1 MPRELLENFTGMVI
15 ALRIVMRQRNQRFQ
29 IDSQHSLRGPA
40 SGEDAGPTFFANSEG
55 WTREMSDGETIV
67 ADVLDTL
74 NLFED
79 DVMEEEWE
87 GRMPQGIPDDVFD
100 DANSLEGV
108 SDDDDD
114 DSYNYCLP
122 LPMSEL
128 EDEEL
133 VELCQPTALLE
144 RTLRGGQ
151 QVFRVRGAGNAF
163 SSEMGQIR
171 HHTFPLGK
179 SYSQPSM

>member
-1 MPRELLENFTGMVI
+1 MI
-15 ALRIVMRQRNQRFQ
+15 
-29 IDSQHSLRGPA
+29 
-40 SGEDAGPTFFANSEG
+40 NSCEARYG

-122 LPMSEL
+122 LLMSEL
-128 EDEEL
+128 EDEE
-133 VELCQPTALLE
+133 C
-144 RTLRGGQ
+144 
-151 QVFRVRGAGNAF
+151 
-163 SSEMGQIR
+163 
-171 HHTFPLGK
+171 
-179 SYSQPSM
+179 